1 MKLPSIQQVVN
12 NSTRT
17 FRRFPLVLINAGVGT
32 IVALILVDH
41 EGPAQATILFNIL
54 FGAIL
59 GIPLLITIALTAE
72 KRKWKSSMSV
82 VAQII
87 GLLALT
93 AYAWSVP
100 SDLADAPNI
109 HLIRLLMMAIGLHL
123 FVAVVPYLGTGEA
136 IGFWNY
142 NKTLLLRSIT
152 AIIFAMALNAGLAV
166 ALAALDHLFGIDIP
180 GKRYAELWILIN
192 GIFTTW
198 FFLGGI
204 PEQLDDLENSSEYP
218 KEIKI
223 FAQYILLP
231 LVIVYLIILYTY
243 MGKILIAWNW
253 PQGWVSR
260 LILGFS
266 TVGMLMHL
274 LFYPI
279 RDHVENVWVKSALRW
294 FYIVMV
300 PLVIMLLFAVSRR
313 VSEYGMTEGR
323 YIGVATGVWLALIV
337 LYFIF
342 SRGKSIKVIPG
353 SLGILSMLICFGS
366 WGAFDVSESSQ
377 VARLKEL
384 LTNSSILVDGTVRPA
399 DKSVPFEQ
407 TKEICSIIDYLH
419 DIHGYDRIQPWFKE
433 SLRDD
438 STSKRSARKAPSLV
452 TKMMG
457 IEYVKIWEGT
467 ATNEINLRMDT
478 EQAIKVEGY
487 HRLWRGQVF
496 TSSPK
501 IKEIPGGGFGYGVN
515 EGLDTLTLL
524 SMKDGKPVDSIQVD
538 MKQFTEKLLIDYKN
552 SNTANVPPDKMS
564 IVLMNDRMK
573 VKLYLQHI
581 NARRQDGVL
590 KFTTYG
596 IVILFSQPTDNSVQ

>member
-1 MKLPSIQQVVN
+1 MKLPSIQQVVD

-17 FRRFPLVLINAGVGT
+17 FRRFPFVVIDAGIGT
-32 IVALILVDH
+32 IAALILVDH
-41 EGPAQATILFNIL
+41 EGPAQSTILFNIL
-54 FGAIL
+54 FAAIL
-59 GIPLLITIALTAE
+59 GIPLLITISLTAE
-72 KRKWKSSMSV
+72 KRKWKLSMSV
-82 VAQII
+82 LAQII
-87 GLLALT
+87 GLLALM

-109 HLIRLLMMAIGLHL
+109 HLLRLLMIAIGLHL
-123 FVAVVPYLGTGEA
+123 FVAVAPYVGTGDTN
-136 IGFWNY
+136 GFWNY
-142 NKTLLLRSIT
+142 NKTLLLRSLT
-152 AIIFAMALNAGLAV
+152 AILYAMALNAGLAI
-166 ALAALDHLFGIDIP
+166 ALAALDHLFGIDIS

-204 PEQLDDLENSSEYP
+204 PEQLDDLEGSTEYP
-218 KEIKI
+218 KGIKI

-243 MGKILIAWNW
+243 LGKILIAWDW

-279 RDHVENVWVKSALRW
+279 RDHVENIWVKSALRW
-294 FYIVMV
+294 FYLVMV

-313 VSEYGMTEGR
+313 VSEYGITEGR
-323 YIGVATGVWLALIV
+323 YIAVATGIWLAVIV

-353 SLGILSMLICFGS
+353 SLGVVSMLICFGP
-366 WGAFDVSESSQ
+366 WGAFDVSETSQ

-407 TKEICSIIDYLH
+407 TKEISSIIGYLH
-419 DIHGYDRIQPWFKE
+419 DIHGYDRIQPWFRE
-433 SLRDD
+433 SIRVD
-438 STSKRSARKAPSLV
+438 STGGSSACKDPSLI

-467 ATNEINLRMDT
+467 ASNEINLKMDA
-478 EQAIKVEGY
+478 ERAIDVEGY
-487 HRLWRGQVF
+487 DRLWRGQIF

-501 IKEIPGGGFGYGVN
+501 RKEIHGGGFGYGVSA
-515 EGLDTLTLL
+515 GLDTLTLL
-524 SMKDGKPVDSIQVD
+524 SMKDGKAMDSIHVD
-538 MKQFTEKLLIDYKN
+538 MKQFIEKLLVDYKN
-552 SNTANVPPDKMS
+552 ANAANIPPEKMS
-564 IVLMNDRMK
+564 ITQATDRMR
-573 VKLYLQHI
+573 VKLYVQHVS
-581 NARRQDGVL
+581 ARRQDGVL

-596 IVILFSQPTDNSVQ
+596 IIILYLPTTDISVQ

>member
-17 FRRFPLVLINAGVGT
+17 FRRFPFVLIDAGIGT
-32 IVALILVDH
+32 IAALILVDH
-41 EGPAQATILFNIL
+41 EGPAQSTILFNIL
-54 FGAIL
+54 FATIL
-59 GIPLLITIALTAE
+59 GIPLLITISLTAE
-72 KRKWKSSMSV
+72 KRKWKLSMFV

-93 AYAWSVP
+93 VYAWSVP

-109 HLIRLLMMAIGLHL
+109 HLLRLLMIAIGLHL
-123 FVAVVPYLGTGEA
+123 FVAVVPYLGAGDTN
-136 IGFWNY
+136 GFWNY

-152 AIIFAMALNAGLAV
+152 AALFAMVLNAGLAI

-204 PEQLDDLENSSEYP
+204 PEHLDDLEASTEYP
-218 KEIKI
+218 KGIKI

-231 LVIVYLIILYTY
+231 LVLIYLIILYTY
-243 MGKILIAWNW
+243 MGKILIVWDW

-294 FYIVMV
+294 FYVVMV

-313 VSEYGMTEGR
+313 VSEYGVTEGR
-323 YIGVATGVWLALIV
+323 YIAIATGAWLALIV

-353 SLGILSMLICFGS
+353 SLGIVSLLICFGP
-366 WGAFDVSESSQ
+366 WGAFNVSESSQ

-384 LTNSSILVDGTVRPA
+384 LTNSSILIDGTVRPA
-399 DKSVPFEQ
+399 DKSIPFEQ
-407 TKEICSIIDYLH
+407 TKEISSIIEYLH

-433 SLRDD
+433 SLSDD
-438 STSKRSARKAPSLV
+438 STGKRSARKDPSLI

-467 ATNEINLRMDT
+467 ATNEINLRMDA
-478 EQAIKVEGY
+478 EQAIDVEGY
-487 HRLWRGQVF
+487 DRLWRGQIF
-496 TSSPK
+496 TSNPK
-501 IKEIPGGGFGYGVN
+501 RKEIPGGEFGYGVS
-515 EGLDTLTLL
+515 EGLDTLTLF
-524 SMKDGKPVDSIQVD
+524 SMKDGKAMDSIQVD

-552 SNTANVPPDKMS
+552 ANAANIPPEKMS
-564 IVLMNDRMK
+564 IALMNDRMR
-573 VKLYLQHI
+573 VKLYVQHVS
-581 NARRQDGVL
+581 ARRQDGAL

-596 IVILFSQPTDNSVQ
+596 IVILFSQTTDVSVQ